1 MYRYL
6 LLFFLLYTTVQAQ
19 YCWQIK
25 NTDKKHLC
33 ESKFEGKRSCW
44 LIKDNDMKAY
54 CEASA
59 EHKNSCWK
67 IKENDLRQMCRA
79 ETGF

>member
-1 MYRYL
+1 MFKSL
-6 LLFFLLYTTVQAQ
+6 ITFFLLYSAAHAQ
-19 YCWQIK
+19 YCWLIK
-25 NTDKKHLC
+25 NEDKKHLC
-33 ESKFEGKRSCW
+33 ESRFEGKRSCW

-54 CEASA
+54 CEAAA

-67 IKENDLRQMCRA
+67 IKENDLKQMCRA